1 VFRRAASLIVITISA
16 AHAQPAD
23 TSPRFEVVSARPSP
37 PMPASGVVKG
47 YFNGRRGGPGTSR
60 PTRMEFGHY
69 TVARLISDAYGV
81 ELFEIS
87 CPAWVYSDQFDIN
100 AKVPEG
106 ATKAQIPTMIQALL
120 ADRFQLKA
128 HREMREMPIY
138 ELTVVKGEQKL
149 KPAAEGVAR
158 KEGTTGMPPEGRD
171 GFPKP
176 PPNVANI
183 MGVDGRWRLQD
194 PDTDIAQFA
203 KSLTRQLGRPV
214 IDATGLNGRYNI
226 SLYWAEDTA
235 NAGPGAT
242 NAEAEAPV
250 IEATSALGP
259 NIFRALKQQLGL
271 RLDAKKGPASVLV
284 VDSVIR
290 VPTEN

>member
-23 TSPRFEVVSARPSP
+23 TSPRFEVVSVRPAQP
-37 PMPASGVVKG
+37 PSGVVRIYFKG
-47 YFNGRRGGPGTSR
+47 KRGGPGTSR

-87 CPAWVYSDQFDIN
+87 CPAWIYSDQFDIN

-106 ATKAQIPTMIQALL
+106 ATKAQIPTMIQTLL
-120 ADRFQLKA
+120 ADRFQLKV
-128 HREMREMPIY
+128 HQEMREMPIY
-138 ELTVVKGEQKL
+138 ELTAVNGGPKL
-149 KPAAEGVAR
+149 KPVTTDVDRRGEM
-158 KEGTTGMPPEGRD
+158 TGMPSEGRD
-171 GFPKP
+171 GFPKL

-183 MGVDGRWRLQD
+183 IGVDGRWRLQD

-203 KSLTRQLGRPV
+203 KSLARQVGKPV
-214 IDATGLNGRYNI
+214 TDATGLKGRYNI
-226 SLYWAEDTA
+226 SLYWAEDSA

-242 NAEAEAPV
+242 NAEAEAPD

-271 RLDAKKGPASVLV
+271 RLDAKKGPASILV
-284 VDSVIR
+284 VDSVTR
-290 VPTEN
+290 VPTGN